1 MKALGGRGMYPSDRR
16 LPGGTRRLDGGG
28 GGDSEGGKR
37 CGVGEDG
44 SAVDMSSDK
53 GSLYVTGV
61 TFGAKVTDFGDG
73 EGAP

>member
-1 MKALGGRGMYPSDRR
+1 MNALGGRGMYPNDRR

-37 CGVGEDG
+37 CDVDEDG
-44 SAVDMSSDK
+44 SAVVTSRDN

-61 TFGAKVTDFGDG
+61 TLGAKVTDFGDG
-73 EGAP
+73 DGAP